1 MLRSTHRAAVTQLD
15 QRHAHSKILQSEA
28 HDRHLSMLRDR
39 FQNLVDNEY
48 IRARDEGRRQVHAWA
63 VEVNSNL
70 FYGTGP
76 FQNMAT
82 WQRPRV
88 GAALQEAEHQFQPT
102 RTQLEET
109 KENTDGTVRP

>member
-1 MLRSTHRAAVTQLD
+1 MLASTHRRTVGEIKA
-15 QRHAHSKILQSEA
+15 K
-28 HDRHLSMLRDR
+28 HDETISAL
-39 FQNLVDNEY
+39 DNEY

-88 GAALQEAEHQFQPT
+88 GAALQDAEHQFRPT

-109 KENTDGTVRP
+109 KEITDGSVRP